1 MKKSMKKI
9 LSAAVAAAAAI
20 TMTGV
25 PSFAAG
31 ETYIRNINLNH
42 LTTGAVGNVGSGN
55 ITFSDRNSGKTTVME
70 ESGELAGD
78 KYVQIDINSN
88 VTGSTNIM
96 WSNLQNEY
104 QNPMYIEF
112 DYKTAN
118 GNRKIFLQS
127 CFEKSR
133 YQHNFLTIEPD
144 GKMTLGDSS
153 KTASSPQKKVATAYA
168 PLKLNNWY
176 HIGVAFGTD
185 TAALYVDGEK
195 LTELEWS
202 IGGLTATN
210 STGTPAAAY
219 FNIFTAPV
227 KTGVDSLCFDN
238 FKIYQSAN
246 GFDDASPRNAAYI
259 SSVTDAVTLDKTA
272 LKLSLNGDM
281 TAEEITN
288 AVTLAPGATSV
299 CDIESGTFTVTSAN
313 RKISRVYT
321 ISVPEITSR
330 VYKID
335 EDNAK
340 ISPVYKYTSVPD
352 FIASFTGH
360 GVNLGVVNADGEAV
374 TEGYVS
380 EDMKLRATAA
390 DDNTFYTDYALVF
403 DNGIIDVN
411 FDRLTLGTYWRDGF
425 KTNLGAASPG
435 TNANFSVVSDDEK
448 GSDVLQFSGKGKTSF
463 AFDSQ
468 CSGHIPNYKEYA
480 YTGYNFEFSF
490 KASDLN
496 SEINMAT
503 KDSSAAWGIKP
514 NISAGKIRLDG
525 SEHFTYEPNKWYNV
539 VFSYKFKATP
549 GGYGICTV
557 YVNGKKVALKE
568 TGSNANLSY
577 ERIEFNNL
585 NNADTKLWVDDV
597 KIYPVRNYLNS
608 ETIPDKYVA
617 VSSAMENAGT
627 LWVDNDTNE
636 IALTSDSVNVGAVSE
651 ALAYTGV
658 FDMRFY
664 GADGTRVEAED
675 FEVTPGMKLQVANS
689 DRSVLRTYTFTVEAE
704 PELAV
709 YGEDGTR
716 LGAKMT
722 GTSFTA
728 KASSAASAGCML
740 VIASYTDDVME
751 SCITADAANP
761 ATITVSDSINK
772 VRAFLLAKGSI
783 APKTGAITLSK

>member
-1 MKKSMKKI
+1 
-9 LSAAVAAAAAI
+9 
-20 TMTGV
+20 
-25 PSFAAG
+25 
-31 ETYIRNINLNH
+31 
-42 LTTGAVGNVGSGN
+42 
-55 ITFSDRNSGKTTVME
+55 
-70 ESGELAGD
+70 
-78 KYVQIDINSN
+78 
-88 VTGSTNIM
+88 
-96 WSNLQNEY
+96 
-104 QNPMYIEF
+104 
-112 DYKTAN
+112 
-118 GNRKIFLQS
+118 
-127 CFEKSR
+127 
-133 YQHNFLTIEPD
+133 
-144 GKMTLGDSS
+144 
-153 KTASSPQKKVATAYA
+153 
-168 PLKLNNWY
+168 
-176 HIGVAFGTD
+176 
-185 TAALYVDGEK
+185 
-195 LTELEWS
+195 
-202 IGGLTATN
+202 
-210 STGTPAAAY
+210 
-219 FNIFTAPV
+219 
-227 KTGVDSLCFDN
+227 
-238 FKIYQSAN
+238 
-246 GFDDASPRNAAYI
+246 
-259 SSVTDAVTLDKTA
+259 
-272 LKLSLNGDM
+272 
-281 TAEEITN
+281 
-288 AVTLAPGATSV
+288 
-299 CDIESGTFTVTSAN
+299 
-313 RKISRVYT
+313 
-321 ISVPEITSR
+321 
-330 VYKID
+330 
-335 EDNAK
+335 
-340 ISPVYKYTSVPD
+340 
-352 FIASFTGH
+352 
-360 GVNLGVVNADGEAV
+360 
-374 TEGYVS
+374 
-380 EDMKLRATAA
+380 
-390 DDNTFYTDYALVF
+390 
-403 DNGIIDVN
+403 
-411 FDRLTLGTYWRDGF
+411 
-425 KTNLGAASPG
+425 
-435 TNANFSVVSDDEK
+435 
-448 GSDVLQFSGKGKTSF
+448 
-463 AFDSQ
+463 
-468 CSGHIPNYKEYA
+468 
-480 YTGYNFEFSF
+480 
-490 KASDLN
+490 
-496 SEINMAT
+496 MAT

-740 VIASYTDDVME
+740 VIASYTDGVME
-751 SCITADAANP
+751 SCITADAANS
-761 ATITVSDSINK
+761 ATITVSDSINE

>member
-31 ETYIRNINLNH
+31 ETYIRNINLND
-42 LTTGAVGNVGSGN
+42 LTTGAVGNASSGS

-88 VTGSTNIM
+88 VTGNTNIM
-96 WSNLQNEY
+96 WSNLQKEY

-112 DYKTAN
+112 DYKTVN

-133 YQHNFLTIEPD
+133 YGHNFLTIEPD
-144 GKMTLGDSS
+144 GKMTLGDSA
-153 KTASSPQKKVATAYA
+153 KTGSSPQKKVATAYA
-168 PLKLNNWY
+168 PRKLNSWY

-210 STGTPAAAY
+210 SEGNPAY
-219 FNIFTAPV
+219 FNIFAAPV
-227 KTGVDSLCFDN
+227 NTGADSLCFDN
-238 FKIYQSAN
+238 FKIYQSTN

-272 LKLSLNGDM
+272 LLLLNGDM

-313 RKISRVYT
+313 RKISRVYS

-360 GVNLGVVNADGEAV
+360 GVNLGVVNTDGEAV

-380 EDMKLRATAA
+380 ENMKLRATAA
-390 DDNTFYTDYALVF
+390 DDDASYTDYALVF

-411 FDRLTLGTYWRDGF
+411 FDGLTLGDKWRDGF
-425 KTNLGAASPG
+425 QTYLGAANPG
-435 TNANFSVVSDDEK
+435 TNTNYSVVSDDEK
-448 GSDVLQFSGKGKTSF
+448 GSDVLQFSGKGKTYF
-463 AFDSQ
+463 EFDSK
-468 CSGHIPNYKEYA
+468 CSGYIPNYKEYA

-496 SEINMAT
+496 SEINMVT
-503 KDSSAAWGIKP
+503 KDSSGAWGMKP

-539 VFSYKFKATP
+539 VFSYKFKVTP

-568 TGSNANLSY
+568 TGSNVNLGY
-577 ERIEFNNL
+577 ERIEFNYL
-585 NNADTKLWVDDV
+585 NDADTKLWVDDV

-608 ETIPDKYVA
+608 EMIPDKYVA

-636 IALTSDSVNVGAVSE
+636 IALTSESVYVGAVSE
-651 ALAYTGV
+651 ALACTGV

-664 GADGTRVEAED
+664 RADGTRVEAED

-722 GTSFTA
+722 GSSFTA
-728 KASSAASAGCML
+728 KASAAASAGCML
-740 VIASYTDDVME
+740 VIASYTDGVME
-751 SCITADAANP
+751 SCVTADAANS
-761 ATITVSDSINK
+761 AAITVSDSINE

>member
-31 ETYIRNINLNH
+31 ETYIRNINLNN
-42 LTTGAVGNVGSGN
+42 LTTGEKGQFGIGG
-55 ITFSDRNSGKTTVME
+55 ITFSNDNSGKTTVME

-88 VTGSTNIM
+88 VTKDAKIM
-96 WSNLQNEY
+96 WSNLQDEY

-112 DYKTAN
+112 DYKTVN
-118 GNRKIFLQS
+118 GNRKIYLQS

-133 YQHNFLTIEPD
+133 FGHNFLTIEPN
-144 GKMTLGDSS
+144 GKMTLGDSA
-153 KTASSPQKKVATAYA
+153 KTGSSPQKEVATAYA
-168 PLKLNNWY
+168 PLKLNSWY

-195 LTELEWS
+195 LTELKWS
-202 IGGLTATN
+202 IGGLTATD
-210 STGTPAAAY
+210 SSGTPKKA
-219 FNIFTAPV
+219 FFTIYAAPV
-227 KTGVDSLCFDN
+227 NTGADSLCFDN
-238 FKIYQSAN
+238 FKIYQSTN
-246 GFDDASPRNAAYI
+246 GFDDDSPQNAAYI
-259 SSVTDAVTLDKTA
+259 SSVTDAVTLDA
-272 LKLSLNGDM
+272 FKLSLNGDM

-299 CDIESGTFTVTSAN
+299 CDIESGTFTVTSEN
-313 RKISRVYT
+313 KKISRVYS

-330 VYKID
+330 VYSID

-360 GVNLGVVNADGEAV
+360 GVNLSVVNADGEAV

-390 DDNTFYTDYALVF
+390 DDDASYKDYALVF

-411 FDRLTLGTYWRDGF
+411 FDGLTLGTYWRDGF

-435 TNANFSVVSDDEK
+435 ANTNFSVVSDDEK
-448 GSDVLQFSGKGKTSF
+448 GSDVLQFSGKGTTSF
-463 AFDSQ
+463 AFNSD
-468 CSGHIPNYKEYA
+468 CSGYIPNYKEYA

-496 SEINMAT
+496 SEINMVT
-503 KDSSAAWGIKP
+503 KDSSGAWGINP
-514 NISAGKIRLDG
+514 YISAGKIRLEK
-525 SEHFTYEPNKWYNV
+525 SEPFTYEPNKWYNV

-577 ERIEFNNL
+577 ESIKFNNL

-636 IALTSDSVNVGAVSE
+636 IALTSESVYVGAVSE
-651 ALAYTGV
+651 ALACTGV

-664 GADGTRVEAED
+664 RADGTRVEAED

-722 GTSFTA
+722 GSSFTA
-728 KASSAASAGCML
+728 KASAAASAGCML
-740 VIASYTDDVME
+740 VIASYTDGVME
-751 SCITADAANP
+751 SCVTADAANS
-761 ATITVSDSINK
+761 AAITVSDSINE